1 MIIDARSTRSVRA
14 SRVSHTHCGPS
25 RSAVVTRGKTNL
37 DSFAW
42 ETGRLVVGVFNDDEP
57 GPASDYLEILGQPL

>member
-1 MIIDARSTRSVRA
+1 LT
-14 SRVSHTHCGPS
+14 
-25 RSAVVTRGKTNL
+25 VVTRGKTNL

-42 ETGRLVVGVFNDDEP
+42 ETGRLLVGVFNDDGR

>member
-1 MIIDARSTRSVRA
+1 MLAGPGPFGRHEYHIR
-14 SRVSHTHCGPS
+14 HCGPS
-25 RSAVVTRGKTNL
+25 RPTVVTRGKTNL

-42 ETGRLVVGVFNDDEP
+42 ETGRLPVGVFNDDGP